1 MTLQA
6 TGSRRT
12 LLLLSGI
19 TLAGAIL
26 RFYNYQNL
34 TLFNDE
40 LSALTRLRYDN
51 FADLIRLGVMPDMH
65 PAGIQVFLWFLT
77 RLFGN
82 SEAVVRLPFVLAGI
96 GSIPLVYAIGKRWF
110 SEQTGLLSAAC
121 LAVLQ
126 YPVYFSQMARPYSMG
141 LFFCLLTVYFMGR
154 IIDSASVK
162 KSDLAGFV
170 LAGVACMYIHY
181 FSFLFAGIAG
191 FTGIFLISRERR
203 KKYLLAGVAMVV
215 LALPHWPVYKHQLL
229 VGGLGGPEG
238 WLGAP
243 DEDAFRNYL
252 FYVFNDSRMV
262 ALLLWGTGIASFV
275 YYRKTLNL
283 SRYHLVCLLF
293 FLMPFGIAYYYS
305 IWKNPVF
312 QYSILLFSFPYL
324 LLILFS
330 FIPADLSLNKFYP
343 MLLLFPAAI
352 AWSTIVEKKYYSTEH
367 YGVFRQLAERTVE
380 LNNSLGDRNIT
391 NTFNVYNPYYL
402 DYYFAKFKRPVTGAQ
417 YRCMEAD
424 SLKILRDIVNRSTT
438 PYFLHAWSNIY
449 EPPEA
454 DEIIRQ
460 QYPFRIIHDRHI
472 NSALSLYARSKP
484 DSARTEKIIFS
495 ATHDFEHFRWPN
507 DQYFMSREPVHGGSY
522 SSDLSGKEYG
532 NTFITTLSAVGYEAG
547 CILSVSCWIYPQE
560 VPVNT
565 LLVVTVQDRDEK
577 TLFWQAG
584 KAGTFITGPDQWQQ
598 FFFSCILPSGLP
610 PYARLKIFPWNRTKQ
625 NTWIDDLEITIR
637 KGNQ

>member
-1 MTLQA
+1 MTLHSS
-6 TGSRRT
+6 GSRRS
-12 LLLLSGI
+12 LLLVSGI
-19 TLAGAIL
+19 MLAGAIM
-26 RFYNYQNL
+26 RFYNYQTL
-34 TLFNDE
+34 SLFNDE
-40 LSALTRLRYDN
+40 LSALTRLRVDR

-96 GSIPLVYAIGKRWF
+96 GSIPLVYAVGKRWF
-110 SEQTGLLSAAC
+110 SEPTGLLSAAC

-141 LFFCLLTVYFMGR
+141 LFFCLLMVFHMGR
-154 IIDSASVK
+154 IIDAAMVK
-162 KSDLAGFV
+162 KSDYAGFV
-170 LAGVACMYIHY
+170 VAGAACMYIHY

-191 FTGIFLISRERR
+191 FTGIFLVSPERR
-203 KKYLLAGVAMVV
+203 KQFLLAGVAMVL

-243 DEDAFRNYL
+243 DENAFRKYL
-252 FYVFNDSRMV
+252 FHVFNDSLMV

-275 YYRKTLNL
+275 YYRKTLTL
-283 SRYHLVCLLF
+283 GRYHLVCLLF
-293 FLMPFGIAYYYS
+293 FLLPFGIAYYYS

-312 QYSILLFSFPYL
+312 QYSILLFSFPFL
-324 LLILFS
+324 LLFLFS
-330 FIPADLSLNKFYP
+330 FIPTGIPDKKFLP
-343 MLLLFPAAI
+343 LLILLMGVI
-352 AWSTIVEKKYYSTEH
+352 VYSTVLEKKYYSTQH

-402 DYYFAKFKRPVTGAQ
+402 DYYFEKFRRPVTAAQ

-424 SLKILRDIVNRSTT
+424 SLKTLRDIVDRSTT

-449 EPPEA
+449 EPPET
-454 DEIIRQ
+454 DEIIRR
-460 QYPFRIIHDRHI
+460 QYPFRILHDRHV
-472 NSALSLYARSKP
+472 NSALSLYARNKP
-484 DSARTEKIIFS
+484 DSTRVEKIIFS

-507 DQYFMSREPVHGGSY
+507 DQYFMSREPVHAGSY

-532 NTFITTLSAVGYEAG
+532 NTFKAPLSAVGYEAG
-547 CILSVSCWIYPQE
+547 CVLSVSCWIYSRE

-565 LLVVTVQDRDEK
+565 RLVVTVEDRDEK

-584 KAGTFITGPDQWQQ
+584 NADVFISSPERWQQ
-598 FFFSCILPSGLP
+598 FFFSCILPPGLP
-610 PYARLKIFPWNRTKQ
+610 PFARLKIFPWNMNKK
-625 NTWIDDLEITIR
+625 NIWIDDLEITIR
-637 KGNQ
+637 KSNQ